1 MINRNTVKILDLKP
15 ITRSMCHDLYI
26 KINSE
31 FDSPEAIKEAVSW
44 WQNDHEKLNNLWWV
58 LNYYS
63 DKFDPY
69 RDSRA
74 FVEKCLDNLALQKE
88 ISEVNTV

>member
-15 ITRSMCHDLYI
+15 ITQTISYDFYV

-31 FDSPEAIKEAVSW
+31 FNTPEDIKEAVSW
-44 WQNDHEKLNNLWWV
+44 WQNDSEKLNKLWWV

-63 DKFDPY
+63 DKFDPD
-69 RDSRA
+69 RNIRA
-74 FVEKCLDNLALQKE
+74 IVERHLDDLARKKE
-88 ISEVNTV
+88 ASV